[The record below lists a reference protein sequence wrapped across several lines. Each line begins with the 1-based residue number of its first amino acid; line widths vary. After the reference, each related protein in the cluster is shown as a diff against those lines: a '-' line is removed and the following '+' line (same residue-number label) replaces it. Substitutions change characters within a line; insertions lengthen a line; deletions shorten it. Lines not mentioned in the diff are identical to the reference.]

1 MALEDQVDRD
11 LVTALKAHDRTT
23 LATLRLLKAAAKNA
37 EVAKRGPLSD
47 EEYADVIRRQVKL
60 RREAAAEYEKA
71 GRTDSAAQERDEMAV
86 LETYLPTQ
94 LDDSAIR
101 AVVESVIAETGAAG
115 PGDLGKVMK
124 AAMPRL
130 RGQADGARVNAI
142 ARQSLEQR

>member
-11 LVTALKAHDRTT
+11 LVTALKTRDRTT

-37 EVAKRGPLSD
+37 QVAKRGPLSD

-71 GRTDSAAQERDEMAV
+71 GRADSAAQERDEMRV
-86 LETYLPTQ
+86 LEAYLPAQ
-94 LDDSAIR
+94 LDDDAIR
-101 AVVESVIAETGAAG
+101 AVVESAIVETGASG

-124 AAMPRL
+124 AAMPRF

-142 ARQSLEQR
+142 ARHALEQR